1 MRRRE
6 FITLLG
12 GAIAAWPLAAR
23 AQQPA
28 MPVIGFLRSTPL
40 AVSTPMVTG
49 FRQGLTAA
57 GFTEGQNV
65 AIEYRYADSQLER
78 LPGLVAELI
87 RLPVAVIV
95 ANNIAA
101 LAAKATTTTVPI
113 VFATGSDPVV
123 DGLVAGLNRP
133 GGNVTG
139 VSFVSGLL
147 GPKRLEMLHQLVPT
161 AATMAMLVGTDTLEA
176 RIERRDV
183 ELAAQALRQ
192 QLVIVTVSSERELD
206 GAFTSIVE
214 RGAKA
219 LLVGTGPLLTSNR
232 GRLVALAARH
242 AIPAI
247 YALRE
252 FVEAGGLMS
261 YGASLVEAYRQA
273 GIYAGRVLKGEK
285 PADLPV
291 MQSTK
296 FELVINLK
304 TAKAF
309 GLEIPPTLLARADE
323 VIE

>member
-12 GAIAAWPLAAR
+12 GAAVIWSSAGI
-23 AQQPA
+23 AQQPKV
-28 MPVIGFLRSTPL
+28 PTIGVLVVGSPGSGRFWQLFRELMRELGYVEGRSIRYE
-40 AVSTPMVTG
+40 
-49 FRQGLTAA
+49 FRSD
-57 GFTEGQNV
+57 EGQV
-65 AIEYRYADSQLER
+65 TR
-78 LPGLVAELI
+78 LPELAATLVRLNVDLIVTWFTPAAQAAKGATREIPIVMAFTGNPIETGLVE
-87 RLPVAVIV
+87 
-95 ANNIAA
+95 
-101 LAAKATTTTVPI
+101 
-113 VFATGSDPVV
+113 S
-123 DGLVAGLNRP
+123 LNRP
-133 GGNVTG
+133 GGNITG

-147 GPKRLEMLHQLVPT
+147 GPKRLDMLRQLIPA

-183 ELAAQALRQ
+183 ELAAQALGQ
-192 QLVIVTVSSERELD
+192 QLIIAPVGSENEFD
-206 GAFTSIVE
+206 GAFMSIVG

-232 GRLVALAARH
+232 ERVAGLAARH

-252 FVEAGGLMS
+252 CVEAGGLMS
-261 YGASLVEAYRQA
+261 YGASFVEAYRQA
-273 GIYAGRVLKGEK
+273 AIYAGRVLKGEK

-291 MQSTK
+291 MQSAK

-304 TAKAF
+304 AAKAL
-309 GLEIPPTLLARADE
+309 GLSIPPTLLATADE

>member
-1 MRRRE
+1 MKRRE

-12 GAIAAWPLAAR
+12 GAAATWPVVAP

-28 MPVIGFLRSTPL
+28 MPVIGFLRSTSL
-40 AVSTPMVTG
+40 AFSVPMVAA

-57 GFTEGQNV
+57 GFNEGQNV
-65 AIEYRYADSQLER
+65 AIEYRFADNQLGR

-87 RLPVAVIV
+87 SLPVAVIV
-95 ANNIAA
+95 ANVNAA
-101 LAAKATTTTVPI
+101 LAAKAATTAVPI

-123 DGLVAGLNRP
+123 DGLVASLNRP

-147 GPKRLEMLHQLVPT
+147 GAKRLDMLRQLIPA

-183 ELAAQALRQ
+183 ELAAQALGQ
-192 QLVIVTVSSERELD
+192 QLIIAPVSSEGEFD
-206 GAFTSIVE
+206 GAFTSIVG

-219 LLVGTGPLLTSNR
+219 LLVGTGPFLTSNR
-232 GRLVALAARH
+232 ERVVALAAHH
-242 AIPAI
+242 AMPAV

-252 FVEAGGLMS
+252 FVVVGGLMS
-261 YGASLVEAYRQA
+261 YGASIAEAYRQA
-273 GIYAGRVLKGEK
+273 GFYAGRVLKGEK

-304 TAKAF
+304 TAKAL
-309 GLEIPPTLLARADE
+309 GLDVPATLLARADE

>member
-1 MRRRE
+1 MKRRE

-12 GAIAAWPLAAR
+12 GAAAWPLVAR
-23 AQQPA
+23 AQGPT
-28 MPVIGFLRSTPL
+28 MPVIGFLRSTSL

-95 ANNIAA
+95 ANNVAA
-101 LAAKATTTTVPI
+101 LAAKAATTTVPI

-192 QLVIVTVSSERELD
+192 QLVIVTVTSEGELD
-206 GAFTSIVE
+206 SAFTSIVE

-304 TAKAF
+304 TAKAL
-309 GLEIPPTLLARADE
+309 GLEIPPTLIAIADE